1 MGLATFSSLL
11 HRDLDLTAVVD
22 GKRRLG
28 PDEALRLLK
37 EAPLPTL
44 GRLASAVAERIHG
57 DRLRTYVIDRNINYT
72 NVCTAACTFCAFKR
86 GLNDAD
92 AYVLSQAA
100 IHAKVQELVD
110 IGGNQILLQGG
121 MHPDL
126 PLGFYTDMLSGLK
139 AAFPQVHLHAFSPP
153 EFVEFV
159 AVLELDGFPAVRP
172 GRGDTLPR
180 ATWLAK
186 LEAVMRELMA
196 AGLDSLPGGGGE
208 IFGAH
213 VRHRIGPGKA
223 TGAQWLDVMETA
235 HRLGMKTSATMM
247 FGHLEGRMDRIQHM
261 HTVRERQD
269 AAIVSEARGGEGLPG
284 RYLSFIS
291 WPYQR
296 ENTPLDRLPGHDL
309 LAEARGGEPFPGDVL
324 ADAVARGEVDPEDRA
339 ACRKVAPKAG
349 KVLRMAGGTEYLRTQ
364 AVSRLYLDNVHSIGS
379 SWVTM
384 GPRIGQLGLLYGAND
399 MGSVM
404 MEENVVSAAGT
415 TYCLNEATLCRLVR
429 DAGFVPA
436 QRNNRY
442 EILRE
447 HPDTPEAPDRV
458 VTDWSTQRPRSERA
472 PFEPGVKKESDAGD
486 TVPLT
491 VTAGHVQSAASA
503 AVGAPA

>member
-1 MGLATFSSLL
+1 MGLTTFSSLL
-11 HRDLDLTAVVD
+11 HRDLNLTAVVD
-22 GKRRLG
+22 GEKRLE
-28 PDEALRLLK
+28 PDGALQLLK

-57 DRLRTYVIDRNINYT
+57 DRIRTYVIDRNINYT

-86 GLNDAD
+86 NLHDAD
-92 AYVLSQAA
+92 AYVLGQAA
-100 IHAKVQELVD
+100 IHAKVRELTD

-126 PLGFYTDMLSGLK
+126 PLSFYTDMLSGLK
-139 AAFPQVHLHAFSPP
+139 KAFPQVHLHAFSPP

-159 AVLELDGFPAVRP
+159 AVLELDGFPTVRP
-172 GRGDTLPR
+172 GRGDALPR
-180 ATWLAK
+180 EVWLAK
-186 LEAVMRELMA
+186 LEAVMRTLMA

-208 IFGAH
+208 IFGPH
-213 VRHRIGPGKA
+213 VRYRIGPGKA
-223 TGAQWLDVMETA
+223 SGRDWLDVMTTA
-235 HRLGMKTSATMM
+235 HRLGMSTSATMM

-261 HTVRERQD
+261 DTVRTRQD
-269 AAIVSEARGGEGLPG
+269 SAIEQGLPG

-296 ENTPLDRLPGHDL
+296 ENTPLDRLPDHDL
-309 LAEARGGEPFPGDVL
+309 LAEARGGLDGVGEPFPGDVL
-324 ADAVARGEVDPEDRA
+324 AEAVARGEVDPEDRA

-442 EILRE
+442 EILKE
-447 HPDTPEAPDRV
+447 HPDTPDAPDRV
-458 VTDWSTQRPRSERA
+458 VTDWSTQRPKSERA
-472 PFEPGVKKESDAGD
+472 AFEPGVKKGEAESGG

-491 VTAGHVQSAASA
+491 VTAGHVQAVSA
-503 AVGAPA
+503 

>member
-1 MGLATFSSLL
+1 MAAPTFSSLL
-11 HRDLDLTAVVD
+11 HRDLGLTAVAD
-22 GKRRLG
+22 GRKR
-28 PDEALRLLK
+28 LRPEEGLALLK
-37 EAPLPTL
+37 EAPLPAL
-44 GRLASAVAERIHG
+44 GRLASAAAERIHG

-86 GLNDAD
+86 NLNDAD
-92 AYVLSQAA
+92 AYVLGEAA

-110 IGGNQILLQGG
+110 IGGNQVLLQGG

-126 PLGFYTDMLSGLK
+126 PLGFYTGMLSGLK
-139 AAFPQVHLHAFSPP
+139 KAFPQVHLHAFSPP

-159 AVLELDGFPAVRP
+159 AVLEVDGFPTARP
-172 GRGDTLPR
+172 GRGETLGR
-180 ATWLAK
+180 GAWLAK

-208 IFGAH
+208 IFGPH

-223 TGAQWLDVMETA
+223 SGAQWLDVMETA
-235 HRLGMKTSATMM
+235 HRVGMRTSATMM

-261 HTVRERQD
+261 DAVRSRQD
-269 AAIVSEARGGEGLPG
+269 RAIEADLPG

-296 ENTPLDRLPGHDL
+296 ENTPLDRLPDHDP
-309 LAEARGGEPFPGDVL
+309 LAEKRGGEPFPGDVL
-324 ADAVARGEVDPEDRA
+324 AEAVARGEVDPEDRA
-339 ACRKVAPKAG
+339 ACRRVAPGAG
-349 KVLRMAGGTEYLRTQ
+349 KVLRTAGGTEYLRTQ
-364 AVSRLYLDNVHSIGS
+364 AVSRLYLDNIHSIGS

-442 EILRE
+442 EVLQE
-447 HPDTPEAPDRV
+447 HPDTPDAPDRRID
-458 VTDWSTQRPRSERA
+458 DWSTQRPRAQRA
-472 PFEPGVKKESDAGD
+472 AFEPGVKAEAKDGPA

-491 VTAGHVQSAASA
+491 VTAGHVQA
-503 AVGAPA
+503 APALA